1 MMIPTEPAGSIA
13 RLAELLAVAA
23 AGVPPTYHL
32 DLPCQA
38 PRRAMQLPEGR
49 Q

>member
-13 RLAELLAVAA
+13 RLAELLAAAA
-23 AGVPPTYHL
+23 AGAPPPSHRN
-32 DLPCQA
+32 LPCQA
-38 PRRAMQLPEGR
+38 PQRAMQPTKGR

>member
-23 AGVPPTYHL
+23 AGVPPPSHR

>member
-13 RLAELLAVAA
+13 RLAELLAAAA
-23 AGVPPTYHL
+23 AGVPPPSHR
-32 DLPCQA
+32 DLPCRA
-38 PRRAMQLPEGR
+38 RRRAMQLPKGR